1 MGIGFAISS
10 NRAKIVADQL
20 IATGKVTNSGRAYMG
35 VQLRDGTNG
44 PFIVAVTA
52 GGDVLVNKLPVAGH
66 DVEAI
71 AQALKHAG
79 GEAKDP
85 VIIINADAKA
95 THQSVIDVMQASQ
108 QSGYVH
114 ISFAT
119 QQPQH

>member
-1 MGIGFAISS
+1 M
-10 NRAKIVADQL
+10 
-20 IATGKVTNSGRAYMG
+20 
-35 VQLRDGTNG
+35 
-44 PFIVAVTA
+44 TA